1 MNHPSLL
8 RALRFVIQRELMI
21 ALRRSTDILTPWI
34 FFAIVITLFPLGVGP
49 EANMLRTIAPGIV
62 WVAALLA
69 TMLSLSHLF
78 SGDFEDGSL
87 EQLAL
92 APHPLTLLVLAKVFA
107 HWLLSGLPLVLLS
120 PLLALQLG
128 LPGDAT
134 FTLVTV
140 LLLGTPILGLVGA
153 VGAALTVGL
162 RGGGV
167 LVSLLV
173 LPLYTPVLIFG
184 AGAVTAVMGGFPAEA
199 HTSVLAAMLALAVT
213 FCPWATAAA
222 LRVSLD

>member
-1 MNHPSLL
+1 MNQPSLL
-8 RALRFVIQRELMI
+8 RATAHVLRRELLI

-69 TMLSLSHLF
+69 SMLSLGHLF
-78 SGDFEDGSL
+78 SGDYEDGSL

-92 APHPLTLLVLAKVFA
+92 APHPLTVLVAAKVLA
-107 HWLLSGLPLVLLS
+107 HWLLSGLPLVLLT

-128 LPGDAT
+128 LPSEAT
-134 FTLVTV
+134 TTLVTV
-140 LLLGTPILGLVGA
+140 LLLGTPTLGLIGA
-153 VGAALTVGL
+153 VGAGLTVGL

-184 AGAVTAVMGGFPAEA
+184 AGAVTAVMGGFSAEA
-199 HTSVLAAMLALAVT
+199 HISVLAAMLALAAT
-213 FCPWATAAA
+213 FCPWAAAAA

>member
-1 MNHPSLL
+1 MSTSSLTQAFTEVM
-8 RALRFVIQRELMI
+8 RRELVI

-49 EANMLRTIAPGIV
+49 EPNTLRIIAPGVV

-69 TMLSLSHLF
+69 SMLSLGHLF
-78 SGDFEDGSL
+78 SGDYEDGSL
-87 EQLAL
+87 EQLAM
-92 APHPLTLLVLAKVFA
+92 APHPLTLLVIGKITA
-107 HWLLSGLPLVLLS
+107 HWLFSGLPLVLLS

-128 LPGDAT
+128 LDRDT
-134 FTLVTV
+134 TWTLMLV
-140 LLLGTPILGLVGA
+140 LLLGTPILALIGS

-167 LVSLLV
+167 LVSLLI

-184 AGAVTAVMGGFPAEA
+184 AGAVTAVAGGFPAYA
-199 HTSVLAAMLALAVT
+199 HLNILSLLLVLAIT
-213 FCPWATAAA
+213 FCPWAAATA
-222 LRVSLD
+222 LRILLD

>member
-78 SGDFEDGSL
+78 NGDFEDGSL

-134 FTLVTV
+134 FTLITV

-199 HTSVLAAMLALAVT
+199 HISVLTAMLALAVT